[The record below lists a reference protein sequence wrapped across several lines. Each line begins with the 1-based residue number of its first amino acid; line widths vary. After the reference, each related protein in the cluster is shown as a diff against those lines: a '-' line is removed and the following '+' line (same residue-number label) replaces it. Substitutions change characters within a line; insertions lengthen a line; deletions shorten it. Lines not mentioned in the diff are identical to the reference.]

1 VTSRFLLSTREIE
14 MIRYGV
20 IALLILTVPA
30 MAGDEPELTGADFM
44 MPSRNVA
51 CLKLDPE
58 NGLSDRLYCLRYE
71 PELISVEL
79 SEAGVNWGPAEGDQP
94 GFEDA
99 PMLKYGDN
107 WYHEGFSCDSDQNGV
122 VCSHGKY
129 GAFQLSRK
137 GVEVL
142 K

>member
-1 VTSRFLLSTREIE
+1 MITLENRI
-14 MIRYGV
+14 IRYSL
-20 IALLILTVPA
+20 IALTLLAVPA
-30 MAGDEPELTGADFM
+30 LAGDEPELTGVNFM

-51 CLKLDPE
+51 CIKLDPE

-79 SEAGVNWGPAEGDQP
+79 SEAGVNWAPAEGDQP
-94 GFEDA
+94 GFEGT
-99 PMLKYGDN
+99 PILQYGDN
-107 WYHEGFSCDSDQNGV
+107 WYHDGFSCDSDEKGV
-122 VCSHGKY
+122 VCSHGKF
-129 GAFQLSRK
+129 GAFRLSRK